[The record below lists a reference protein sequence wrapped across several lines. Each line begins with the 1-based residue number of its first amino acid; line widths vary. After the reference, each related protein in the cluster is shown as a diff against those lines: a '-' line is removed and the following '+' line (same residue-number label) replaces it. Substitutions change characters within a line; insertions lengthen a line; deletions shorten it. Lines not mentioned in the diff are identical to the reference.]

1 MNRPKIIEL
10 SPKLFN
16 MIAAG
21 EVVER
26 PSSVV
31 KELVENSIDA
41 NSDVIRIE
49 LMNSGIDKITIIDN
63 GIGMTKEDIS
73 QSIKPHAT
81 SKIQTENDLF
91 NISTLGFRGEALPS
105 IASISKVK
113 ITSSID
119 GYNGYYKRFEAGSLV
134 EENIISFPKGT
145 KIEVNDIFYNTP
157 ARLKHLKSES
167 VELSHIILLVNKFAL
182 AYPDISF
189 VLTNNT
195 KVLFSTDGKGN
206 LESIISEIYGLE
218 TARQMIPFSNK
229 SGLYKI
235 SGYTSKKTNFR
246 SNKNAMFIMIN
257 NRLIK
262 NQNIIFAITDAYKT
276 ILPIGK
282 YPVCVLK
289 IEADTTLVDVN
300 VHPTKEDVRFTDEKE
315 LRWLVTS
322 TISEVLEKN
331 DFEFVVKTEDFTP
344 KYEKVETNY
353 KPEKK
358 TISYS
363 WEDFKEEKAVSS
375 KPVIKEEPIFEKEIE
390 IVEEDTDFKY
400 DVSFSKIE
408 KENNVDETIF
418 VKEEKIEE
426 LTLDFE
432 ETKNNFQDMR
442 YIGQY
447 NKTYLLLE
455 KDDTLYLIDQHA
467 AMERVKYEET
477 ISKLSN
483 ETKEFVELLL
493 PIKLELSLS
502 EINLLNSKK
511 DELSKLGISY
521 ELFGNNTIL
530 VRVIP
535 SWISKNDADKLL
547 LEIFTTVIY
556 DRGAN
561 RAILLDNLAKIIS
574 CKSSIKANM
583 NILDIEVKTLL
594 ENLDNCKNPYT
605 CPHGRP
611 TIISFSKYEVEK
623 LFKRVM

>member
-1 MNRPKIIEL
+1 MNRPKIVEL
-10 SPKLFN
+10 SPKIFN

-41 NSDVIRIE
+41 YSTVIRIE

-73 QSIKPHAT
+73 QAIKPHAT

-105 IASISKVK
+105 IASIAKVK

-119 GYNGYYKRFEAGSLV
+119 GYNGYYKQFEGGTLID
-134 EENIISFPKGT
+134 ENVISFPKGT

-167 VELSHIILLVNKFAL
+167 VELSHIILLINKFAL

-189 VLTNNT
+189 VLSNNT
-195 KVLFSTDGKGN
+195 KVLFSTDGKGD
-206 LESIISEIYGLE
+206 LEEIIAKIYGLD
-218 TARQMIPFSNK
+218 AAKKMIAFENK

-235 SGYTSKKTNFR
+235 SGYTSKNSNFR

-257 NRLIK
+257 NRIIK

-276 ILPIGK
+276 YLPIGK
-282 YPVCVLK
+282 YPITILK
-289 IEADTTLVDVN
+289 IETDNSLVDVN
-300 VHPTKEDVRFTDEKE
+300 VHPTKEDVRFTDERE
-315 LRWLVTS
+315 LRWLITS
-322 TISEVLEKN
+322 TISEALNKTDLVFEVSST
-331 DFEFVVKTEDFTP
+331 DFKPTIIENEDYH
-344 KYEKVETNY
+344 KE
-353 KPEKK
+353 EKK
-358 TISYS
+358 KISYS
-363 WEDFKEEKAVSS
+363 WDDFKEETVIKKEEPTFEKTKVSNEENIDDEINYDS
-375 KPVIKEEPIFEKEIE
+375 LIYTQPKTEIKEEIELPKPVHAKEQTFDLE
-390 IVEEDTDFKY
+390 
-400 DVSFSKIE
+400 
-408 KENNVDETIF
+408 
-418 VKEEKIEE
+418 EEKTEFSN
-426 LTLDFE
+426 L
-432 ETKNNFQDMR
+432 R

-477 ISKLSN
+477 ISKLEK
-483 ETKEFVELLL
+483 ETKEFVDLLV
-493 PIKLELSLS
+493 PIKLELSIS
-502 EINLLNSKK
+502 ELNLLNKK
-511 DELSKLGISY
+511 EDELIKLGISY

-530 VRVIP
+530 VRTIP
-535 SWISKNDADKLL
+535 SWISKNNVENIL
-547 LEIFTTVIY
+547 LEIFTTIIY
-556 DRGAN
+556 DKGLS
-561 RAILLDNLAKIIS
+561 RAIMLDNLAKIIS
-574 CKSSIKANM
+574 CKASIKANM
-583 NILDIEVKTLL
+583 NILEIEVRSLL
-594 ENLDNCKNPYT
+594 SMLDKCKNPYT

-611 TIISFSKYEVEK
+611 TIISFSKYEIEK

>member
-1 MNRPKIIEL
+1 MNRPKIVEL
-10 SPKLFN
+10 SPKIFN

-41 NSDVIRIE
+41 YSTVIRIE

-63 GIGMTKEDIS
+63 GIGMTKEDIG
-73 QSIKPHAT
+73 QAIKPHAT

-105 IASISKVK
+105 IASIAKVK

-119 GYNGYYKRFEAGSLV
+119 GYNGYYKQFEGGTLID
-134 EENIISFPKGT
+134 ENVISFPKGT

-167 VELSHIILLVNKFAL
+167 VELSHIILLINKFAL

-189 VLTNNT
+189 VLSNNT
-195 KVLFSTDGKGN
+195 KVLFSTDGKGD
-206 LESIISEIYGLE
+206 LQEIIAEIYGLD
-218 TARQMIPFSNK
+218 AAKKMIAFENK

-235 SGYTSKKTNFR
+235 SGYTSKNSNFR

-257 NRLIK
+257 NRIIK

-276 ILPIGK
+276 YLPIGK
-282 YPVCVLK
+282 YPITVLK
-289 IEADTTLVDVN
+289 IETDNSLVDVN
-300 VHPTKEDVRFTDEKE
+300 VHPTKEDVRFTDERE
-315 LRWLVTS
+315 LRWLITS
-322 TISEVLEKN
+322 TISEALNKTDLVFEVSSTDFKPTIIEK
-331 DFEFVVKTEDFTP
+331 EDYH
-344 KYEKVETNY
+344 KE
-353 KPEKK
+353 EKK
-358 TISYS
+358 KISYS
-363 WEDFKEEKAVSS
+363 WDDFKEETVIKKEEPTFEKTKVSKEENIDDEINYDS
-375 KPVIKEEPIFEKEIE
+375 LIYTQPKTEIKEEIELPKPVHAKEQTFDLE
-390 IVEEDTDFKY
+390 
-400 DVSFSKIE
+400 
-408 KENNVDETIF
+408 
-418 VKEEKIEE
+418 EEKTEFRN
-426 LTLDFE
+426 L
-432 ETKNNFQDMR
+432 R

-477 ISKLSN
+477 ISKLEK
-483 ETKEFVELLL
+483 ETKEFVDLLV
-493 PIKLELSLS
+493 PIKLELSIS
-502 EINLLNSKK
+502 ELNLLNKK
-511 DELSKLGISY
+511 EDELTKLGISY

-530 VRVIP
+530 VRTIP
-535 SWISKNDADKLL
+535 SWISKNNVENIL
-547 LEIFTTVIY
+547 LEIFTTIIY
-556 DRGAN
+556 DKGLS
-561 RAILLDNLAKIIS
+561 RAIMLDNLAKIIS
-574 CKSSIKANM
+574 CKASIKANM
-583 NILDIEVKTLL
+583 NILEIEVRSLL
-594 ENLDNCKNPYT
+594 SMLDKCKNPYT

-611 TIISFSKYEVEK
+611 TIISFSKYEIEK

>member
-1 MNRPKIIEL
+1 MNRPKIVEL
-10 SPKLFN
+10 SPKIFN

-41 NSDVIRIE
+41 YSTVIRIE

-63 GIGMTKEDIS
+63 GIGMTKEDIG
-73 QSIKPHAT
+73 QAIKPHAT

-105 IASISKVK
+105 IASIAKVK

-119 GYNGYYKRFEAGSLV
+119 GYNGYYKQFEGGTLID
-134 EENIISFPKGT
+134 ENVISFPKGT

-167 VELSHIILLVNKFAL
+167 VELSHIILLINKFAL

-189 VLTNNT
+189 VLSNNT
-195 KVLFSTDGKGN
+195 KVLFSTDGKGD
-206 LESIISEIYGLE
+206 LQEIIAEIYGLD
-218 TARQMIPFSNK
+218 AAKKMIAFENK

-235 SGYTSKKTNFR
+235 SGYTSKNSNFR

-257 NRLIK
+257 NRIIK

-276 ILPIGK
+276 YLPIGK
-282 YPVCVLK
+282 YPITVLK
-289 IEADTTLVDVN
+289 IETDNSLVDVN
-300 VHPTKEDVRFTDEKE
+300 VHPTKEDVRFTDERE
-315 LRWLVTS
+315 LRWLITS
-322 TISEVLEKN
+322 TISEALNKTDLVFEVSSTDFKPTIIEKE
-331 DFEFVVKTEDFTP
+331 DYHKTE
-344 KYEKVETNY
+344 
-353 KPEKK
+353 KK
-358 TISYS
+358 KISYS
-363 WEDFKEEKAVSS
+363 WDDFKEETVIKKEEPTFEKTKVSNEENIDDEINYDS
-375 KPVIKEEPIFEKEIE
+375 LIYTQPKTEIKEEIELTKPVHAKEQTFDLE
-390 IVEEDTDFKY
+390 
-400 DVSFSKIE
+400 
-408 KENNVDETIF
+408 
-418 VKEEKIEE
+418 EEKTEFSN
-426 LTLDFE
+426 L
-432 ETKNNFQDMR
+432 R

-477 ISKLSN
+477 ISKL
-483 ETKEFVELLL
+483 EKEIKEFVDLLV
-493 PIKLELSLS
+493 PIKLELSIS
-502 EINLLNSKK
+502 ELNLLNKK
-511 DELSKLGISY
+511 EDELTKLGISY

-530 VRVIP
+530 VRTIP
-535 SWISKNDADKLL
+535 SWISKNNVENIL
-547 LEIFTTVIY
+547 LEIFTTIIY
-556 DRGAN
+556 DKGLS
-561 RAILLDNLAKIIS
+561 RAIMLDNLAKIIS
-574 CKSSIKANM
+574 CKASIKANM
-583 NILDIEVKTLL
+583 NILEIEVRSLL
-594 ENLDNCKNPYT
+594 SMLDKCKNPYT

-611 TIISFSKYEVEK
+611 TIISFSKYEIEK

>member
-1 MNRPKIIEL
+1 MNRPKIVEL
-10 SPKLFN
+10 SPKIFN

-41 NSDVIRIE
+41 YSTVIRIE

-63 GIGMTKEDIS
+63 GIGMTKEDIG
-73 QSIKPHAT
+73 QAIKPHAT

-105 IASISKVK
+105 IASIAKVK

-119 GYNGYYKRFEAGSLV
+119 GYNGYYKQFEGGTLID
-134 EENIISFPKGT
+134 ENVISFPKGT

-167 VELSHIILLVNKFAL
+167 VELSHIILLINKFAL

-189 VLTNNT
+189 VLSNNT
-195 KVLFSTDGKGN
+195 KVLFSTDGKGD
-206 LESIISEIYGLE
+206 LQEIIAEIYGLD
-218 TARQMIPFSNK
+218 AAKKMIAFENK

-235 SGYTSKKTNFR
+235 SGYTSKNSNFR

-257 NRLIK
+257 NRIIK

-276 ILPIGK
+276 YLPIGK
-282 YPVCVLK
+282 YPITVLK
-289 IEADTTLVDVN
+289 IETDNSLVDVN
-300 VHPTKEDVRFTDEKE
+300 VHPTKEDVRFTDERE
-315 LRWLVTS
+315 LRWLITS
-322 TISEVLEKN
+322 TISEALNKTDLVFEVSSTDFKPTIIEK
-331 DFEFVVKTEDFTP
+331 EDYH
-344 KYEKVETNY
+344 KE
-353 KPEKK
+353 EKK
-358 TISYS
+358 KISYS
-363 WEDFKEEKAVSS
+363 WDDFKEETVIKKEEPTFEKTKVSKEENIDDEINYDS
-375 KPVIKEEPIFEKEIE
+375 LIYTQPKTEIKEEIELLKPVHAKEQTFDLE
-390 IVEEDTDFKY
+390 
-400 DVSFSKIE
+400 
-408 KENNVDETIF
+408 
-418 VKEEKIEE
+418 EEKTEFSN
-426 LTLDFE
+426 L
-432 ETKNNFQDMR
+432 R

-477 ISKLSN
+477 ISKLEK
-483 ETKEFVELLL
+483 ETKEFVDLLV
-493 PIKLELSLS
+493 PIKLELSIS
-502 EINLLNSKK
+502 ELNLLNKK
-511 DELSKLGISY
+511 EDELTKLGISY

-530 VRVIP
+530 VRTIP
-535 SWISKNDADKLL
+535 SWISKNNVENIL
-547 LEIFTTVIY
+547 LEIFTTIIY
-556 DRGAN
+556 DKGLS
-561 RAILLDNLAKIIS
+561 RAIMLDNLAKIIS
-574 CKSSIKANM
+574 CKASIKANM
-583 NILDIEVKTLL
+583 NILEIEVRSLL
-594 ENLDNCKNPYT
+594 SMLDKCKNPYT

-611 TIISFSKYEVEK
+611 TIISFSKYEIEK